1 MVNRVA
7 LVTGASRGI
16 GKAIALGFAQEN
28 HRVVLVARD
37 RDKLNSVREEFK
49 NKNNIHIIAAYL
61 SDRDAPKYIIENT
74 ISRCNK
80 IDILVNN
87 AGIGSSQNPNQI
99 IDFDDNAWDLTLAVN
114 ITAPYLLIK
123 YSLPIMIKK
132 RWGRIINIAS
142 VYAKIAGQHTAA
154 YTASKH
160 ALVGLT
166 KAVATEVSQYGIT
179 TNAICPGVTRTV
191 MNDKRL
197 RYDSTRLNIPFEVFE
212 KKASPLGRRLEPEEI
227 ANMAIFLSSAKASG
241 INSQAINVCGGWV
254 VN

>member
-49 NKNNIHIIAAYL
+49 NKNNIHIIAADL

-74 ISRCNK
+74 ISRWNK

-114 ITAPYLLIK
+114 ITAP
-123 YSLPIMIKK
+123 
-132 RWGRIINIAS
+132 
-142 VYAKIAGQHTAA
+142 
-154 YTASKH
+154 
-160 ALVGLT
+160 
-166 KAVATEVSQYGIT
+166 
-179 TNAICPGVTRTV
+179 
-191 MNDKRL
+191 
-197 RYDSTRLNIPFEVFE
+197 
-212 KKASPLGRRLEPEEI
+212 
-227 ANMAIFLSSAKASG
+227 
-241 INSQAINVCGGWV
+241 
-254 VN
+254 